1 MQPLVIGKAKQPR
14 CFRGIKHLPVQY
26 EANQK
31 AWMTGL
37 LFESWVRH
45 IDKKMA
51 GQHRQIIL
59 LLDNCGAHPPDMQ
72 GLTNTRIAFL
82 PPNTTSMLQPCDQ
95 GIIRN
100 FKMIY
105 RTRLMRKYL
114 TAYDAGTALTINLK
128 QAVDIISVAWNDVL
142 PATISNCW
150 HHSGII
156 KSDVSSPLDTPQPA
170 TQMWEQQSLFERMKE
185 VLKIPLEMDFDSY
198 ADADNDV
205 VTNAMLSD
213 VEIVESILQAKEEEE
228 TDQVDEEV
236 DPIVH
241 IPHPKEVLESIQTLR
256 LFLQCQ
262 DESKSLHRHL
272 SDLDNIEKSVQ
283 HLYVDISQMGL
294 ARFGRASLAIGR
306 IAWDYKT
313 RPRGI
318 DEEEDLRLTSEVN
331 LRSARRL
338 LNVCQKNGGVFV
350 KVGQHI
356 SALDY
361 LIPPEYTTTLR
372 VLQKNVV
379 RETSLDPL
387 SIIQRELGRDVS
399 EIFEEIDETPLGTG
413 SLAQVHAARLKSGE
427 RVAVKVQHPEVGAH
441 SVVDIATMEVLV
453 RLVAWLFPSF
463 QFVWLAEEMKKNL
476 PLELNFINEGKNAD
490 IIREKF
496 AHLTWLKIPRVHW
509 ELSTKKLLV
518 MEFFDGGTVTDK
530 SYLDSHRISRNEV
543 SKLIGE
549 LYSQMIFLHGHVHC
563 DPHPGNILV
572 RREGNNLQIVLLDH
586 GLYTTLT
593 DQFRLNYCHLWM
605 AILTRDIAGIK
616 EYAHKLGVGDLYSLL
631 AGILTQRTWKSITK
645 GIDRCVQTWQ
655 ENEEIRIEAQAYF
668 YEIAAILN
676 KVPRQMIL
684 LLKTND
690 LLRNLEHVLGT
701 CTTSPSFSTMLRMC
715 IYAVHQD
722 RFRRCIGCLSAL
734 LRYLAVIISLLY
746 MPSLHERCLL
756 TWCPLKGDSTVY
768 TCISIYL
775 LYAEQMFALIL

>member
-1 MQPLVIGKAKQPR
+1 MAGERKQTRNSLSLSVKLQILREIEVEKKKKTDVAQKHNIPQSSLSTIIKNSEKIHQQALHAGESSRKRARGSTYADVDEALLQWFKQARSAALPVNGPLLSEKAKTLALEFGLKDFTGSGGWIER
-14 CFRGIKHLPVQY
+14 WKARHGIKLRNICGESADVNHATFGHWKGETAEMLPR
-26 EANQK
+26 NQAPSCSVRSK
-31 AWMTGL
+31 SEGLDDGL

-170 TQMWEQQSLFERMKE
+170 TQMWEQQSLFDRMKE

-283 HLYVDISQMGL
+283 HFATETYELIKEAFGDAALFRSRTFEWFS
-294 ARFGRASLAIGR
+294 RFQKVLEKVNDDQHTG
-306 IAWDYKT
+306 
-313 RPRGI
+313 RPRSFRCEENKLKIKELIKSNRRISIKDLSSETGLSVYLGI
-318 DEEEDLRLTSEVN
+318 MRCLREAVRLKRPERWQNNDWILHVGN
-331 LRSARRL
+331 ARPHTAH
-338 LNVCQKNGGVFV
+338 V
-350 KVGQHI
+350 
-356 SALDY
+356 
-361 LIPPEYTTTLR
+361 
-372 VLQKNVV
+372 VLQFLAKHS
-379 RETSLDPL
+379 T
-387 SIIQRELGRDVS
+387 IQ
-399 EIFEEIDETPLGTG
+399 IP
-413 SLAQVHAARLKSGE
+413 
-427 RVAVKVQHPEVGAH
+427 HP
-441 SVVDIATMEVLV
+441 
-453 RLVAWLFPSF
+453 
-463 QFVWLAEEMKKNL
+463 
-476 PLELNFINEGKNAD
+476 
-490 IIREKF
+490 
-496 AHLTWLKIPRVHW
+496 
-509 ELSTKKLLV
+509 
-518 MEFFDGGTVTDK
+518 
-530 SYLDSHRISRNEV
+530 
-543 SKLIGE
+543 
-549 LYSQMIFLHGHVHC
+549 LYSPDLAPNDFFLY
-563 DPHPGNILV
+563 P
-572 RREGNNLQIVLLDH
+572 
-586 GLYTTLT
+586 
-593 DQFRLNYCHLWM
+593 
-605 AILTRDIAGIK
+605 
-616 EYAHKLGVGDLYSLL
+616 KL
-631 AGILTQRTWKSITK
+631 KM
-645 GIDRCVQTWQ
+645 
-655 ENEEIRIEAQAYF
+655 N
-668 YEIAAILN
+668 
-676 KVPRQMIL
+676 
-684 LLKTND
+684 
-690 LLRNLEHVLGT
+690 
-701 CTTSPSFSTMLRMC
+701 
-715 IYAVHQD
+715 
-722 RFRRCIGCLSAL
+722 
-734 LRYLAVIISLLY
+734 
-746 MPSLHERCLL
+746 
-756 TWCPLKGDSTVY
+756 LKGRKFDNVDM
-768 TCISIYL
+768 IQ
-775 LYAEQMFALIL
+775 A